1 MIFFSF
7 CLTRI
12 WLFNNYLQHCT
23 SRRVAVL
30 RDEMINHWN
39 KTLDFLK
46 EELSEKNFST
56 WIKPIVFNECVN
68 GKLRLDVPNKFY
80 KDWLDE
86 HYRAVIIKNFQK
98 VSKENHLLLE
108 FSFAP
113 VTPEAIQI
121 QNVSHDKNFV
131 DVTAK
136 NGFLDN
142 GSNEIFSKYR
152 FDTFVVGPSNQFA
165 CAATKAV
172 ADNPGTVYN
181 PLFIYGGAGLGKTHL
196 LIAIRNII
204 NASNRNL
211 RVLYRT
217 SERFTNEWINSIH
230 KGKTQ
235 EFRARYRD
243 NCDIL
248 LLDDVQFL
256 AGKEQTQVEFFH
268 TFNTLYSA
276 RKQIVITS
284 DKYPK
289 EIPLLD
295 DRLKSRLE
303 WGLICDIQPPELET
317 RVAILKR
324 KAEIENVNLPDDVA
338 LFVAT
343 NLKANVRLLEGSL
356 TKLKA
361 FSQLTGQHITLELAK
376 DIFKSFSS
384 QDKPITIDR
393 IQDAVS
399 SFFNIK
405 PADLKSA
412 NRQKV
417 FAFPRQ
423 IAMYLCRKL
432 TKSSFP
438 EIGLRFGGKDHST
451 IVHAAK
457 KMENAQ
463 QKDPSLKVTIDSI
476 EKTLLLRD

>member
-1 MIFFSF
+1 MRDSWF
-7 CLTRI
+7 LTV
-12 WLFNNYLQHCT
+12 N
-23 SRRVAVL
+23 
-30 RDEMINHWN
+30 D
-39 KTLDFLK
+39 LK
-46 EELSEKNFST
+46 KELSEKHFNT
-56 WIKPIVFNECVN
+56 WIKPIEFENFQDDTL
-68 GKLRLDVPNKFY
+68 KLKVPNKFY
-80 KDWLDE
+80 CDWLND
-86 HYRAVIIKNFQK
+86 HYRDTILDNLKRNSK
-98 VSKENHLLLE
+98 GKRVSLE
-108 FSFAP
+108 FTFNSKPTENP
-113 VTPEAIQI
+113 VLTRSLIHERSRKTSNGMGLSDQI
-121 QNVSHDKNFV
+121 FD
-131 DVTAK
+131 
-136 NGFLDN
+136 
-142 GSNEIFSKYR
+142 KYR

-172 ADNPGTVYN
+172 AENPGSVYN

-196 LIAIRNII
+196 LIAIRNIVM
-204 NASNRNL
+204 SSDPNL

-217 SERFTNEWINSIH
+217 SEKFTNEWINSIH
-230 KGKTQ
+230 KGKTS
-235 EFRARYRD
+235 EFRLKYRD

-276 RKQIVITS
+276 KKQIVITS

-289 EIPLLD
+289 DIPLLD

-303 WGLICDIQPPELET
+303 WGLVCDVQPPELET
-317 RVAILKR
+317 RVAILRR
-324 KAEIENVNLPDDVA
+324 KAEIDKLDLPDDVA

-343 NLKANVRLLEGSL
+343 NLKSNVRLLEGAL
-356 TKLKA
+356 TKLAA
-361 FSQLTGQHITLELAK
+361 FSSLTGQEISLELAR
-376 DIFKSFSS
+376 DLFKSFAH
-384 QDKPITIDR
+384 QDKPITVER
-393 IQDAVS
+393 IQDSVS

-405 PADLKSA
+405 SSDLKSS

-438 EIGLRFGGKDHST
+438 EIGTKFGGKDHST

-457 KMENAQ
+457 KIAKMQEE
-463 QKDPSLKVTIDSI
+463 DPSLKVTINSI